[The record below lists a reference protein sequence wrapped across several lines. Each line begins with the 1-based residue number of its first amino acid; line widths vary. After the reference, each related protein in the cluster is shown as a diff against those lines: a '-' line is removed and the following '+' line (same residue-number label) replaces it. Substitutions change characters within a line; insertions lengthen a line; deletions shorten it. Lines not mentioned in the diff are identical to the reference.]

1 MWHNLII
8 CGNNNSQKVYMVVE
22 LIEMIDVW
30 MWWRS
35 DPLLISFHS
44 HTHASSAAVGGTIL
58 VNYFSNFVVTL
69 SLSPLLYFLYI
80 HLQLLH
86 MHIVITIKQTK
97 NFECVERECNNY
109 FVLWLFFSFC
119 RSIRLDPSKSLL
131 LIFTSLSHQYSF
143 LASIGFLSILSRSYL
158 WGNSFDAMF

>member
-1 MWHNLII
+1 
-8 CGNNNSQKVYMVVE
+8 MVVE

-30 MWWRS
+30 MWCRW

-44 HTHASSAAVGGTIL
+44 HTHSSSAAVGGAIL

-86 MHIVITIKQTK
+86 MHIVTIKQTK
-97 NFECVERECNNY
+97 NFECVERERER
-109 FVLWLFFSFC
+109 V
-119 RSIRLDPSKSLL
+119 
-131 LIFTSLSHQYSF
+131 
-143 LASIGFLSILSRSYL
+143 
-158 WGNSFDAMF
+158 

>member
-1 MWHNLII
+1 
-8 CGNNNSQKVYMVVE
+8 
-22 LIEMIDVW
+22 MIDVW
-30 MWWRS
+30 MWCRW

-44 HTHASSAAVGGTIL
+44 HTHSSSAAVGGAIL
-58 VNYFSNFVVTL
+58 VNYLSNFVVTL
-69 SLSPLLYFLYI
+69 SLSPLLYFLSI

-86 MHIVITIKQTK
+86 MHIVTIKQTK
-97 NFECVERECNNY
+97 NFECVEREREKECNNY

-143 LASIGFLSILSRSYL
+143 LASIGFLSLSYWSCL
-158 WGNSFDAMF
+158 WGNSFDAML